1 MARKTKKT
9 KKKITKKAIKRP
21 TKKIKKPAK
30 SKSKSKVKSK
40 SKSRSRVK
48 KIIRLKTR
56 VRISP
61 KKHMGRMPKLKKIKM
76 RRVSSVKVRKIKTKD
91 VVLVLDFGSQYT
103 QLIARRIREN
113 KVYSRIVPYKISI
126 EEIKEIN
133 PKGIILSGGPM
144 SVYDDGASMP
154 HKEIFKL
161 GIPILGICYGMQV
174 ITDVFGGKVK
184 GSKER
189 EFGRAEL
196 FIDNNRDLFQ
206 NMPANLTCWMS
217 HSDEIKDVPSGFVKL
232 AHTLNAPVAAFANRA
247 KKIYGVQ
254 FHPEVVHTQRGSQI
268 LMNFLAHICGC
279 LPRWTMDKFIDTTI
293 RQVRETVG
301 NKKVILGLSGGVD
314 SSVAAI
320 LLNRAL
326 GQRLHCIL
334 VDNGLLRS
342 NEAATIEKAFKSHYN
357 LHLTTIN
364 AQDNFLKRLKG
375 VIDPEEKRRIIGDEF
390 VRIFTEKAKKIKN
403 VQFLAQGTLYPDVIE
418 SFSPTG
424 GPSSVIK
431 THHNVGGLPKNMK
444 LGLIEPFREL
454 FKDEVRAIGKRLD
467 LPDTFL
473 KRQPFPGPG
482 LAIRVIGEV
491 TKERLEIL
499 RQADE
504 RVMEEGEKAGL
515 HDNVWQAF
523 AVLLPIQTVGVMG
536 DKRTYENAVAV
547 RCVTS
552 VDGMTADWVQLPYEV
567 MGKISNRIINEVP
580 GVNRVVYDISSKP
593 PATIEWE

>member
-504 RVMEEGEKAGL
+504 RVMEEVKKAGL